1 MFKLAGYSTAIAFYR
16 SSRYDTA
23 LSSARE
29 AKLAIAV
36 ISAAKRRSGERDS
49 AANACWAIR
58 HVHVLWH
65 SAAAL
70 AASQANSP
78 HARMR
83 ASTAPS
89 SGQCPALIW
98 WWPEQTIRPAA

>member
-83 ASTAPS
+83 AST
-89 SGQCPALIW
+89 QQLQALANAL
-98 WWPEQTIRPAA
+98 R